1 MKSNHD
7 EFLERTALWVLL
19 ISWLAIV
26 AVIVILLFQEDG
38 HAAEMGTTLEG
49 GAKVRLMNRPCHF
62 DVNRMGGYL
71 VVPSDGTK
79 VHGCWVFFEDKVHFR
94 LNHGETLTIP
104 WDKFS
109 PVIDGTEFV
118 PPEPP
123 KRPEPSLYI

>member
-1 MKSNHD
+1 MKTD
-7 EFLERTALWVLL
+7 YDRFLERVGFWMLL
-19 ISWLAIV
+19 FAWLLV
-26 AVIVILLFQEDG
+26 AVIILILMLQDDSK
-38 HAAEMGTTLEG
+38 AAEMGTTLDG

-62 DVNRMGGYL
+62 DANRMGGYL
-71 VVPSDGTK
+71 IVPNDGTK

-104 WDKFS
+104 WERFS

-118 PPEPP
+118 PPAPP